1 MKVETLA
8 VGAGLMTEAPEDAQL
23 DTADRDVKRKE
34 RLRGVKKLI
43 VKALE
48 ALAETGFLVDFEVTR
63 SGLVNVRRA
72 SDEHQIF

>member
-1 MKVETLA
+1 
-8 VGAGLMTEAPEDAQL
+8 MTEAPEDAQL

-34 RLRGVKKLI
+34 WLRGVKKLI